1 MAASVSA
8 PVSFWRRSVVAR
20 RLLSSCAIALACAE
34 SPDRDVPPPEPL
46 GAAVDS
52 IATGFTM
59 PRWLQ
64 ESEDGS
70 LVLFDRAEERLYRV
84 VRGRGEA
91 ALLGT
96 RGRGPMEYRIVHG
109 IVRGLGDSLVVMDM
123 DGTKAIVLDA
133 QARPVRQQ
141 RSPLSPSSL
150 ATVGDGWIRAISSA
164 GDWYSSDRAMRFS
177 PRFYADDS
185 ASVVIWR
192 AATGRTDTLA
202 RVAVRRDPFTPRGAP
217 MPIGVFDVVD
227 AWGVFRDGRVIVVR
241 GRDYGI
247 ELIDPD
253 GRVTRAG
260 RGPTPRLPL
269 TREDAERTRD
279 SLSREWAGVLRMM
292 PMGDQG
298 RARPAVALPE
308 PLPTQW
314 PLLRGTDVR
323 VDWQE
328 RAWVRVRTA
337 PLDTGASRYDLFDR
351 NGRFL
356 KAVAVDA
363 DGIVVGFGRSAV
375 FVAWR
380 DEDQLSWVKRHPLP

>member
-1 MAASVSA
+1 MKAVSCH
-8 PVSFWRRSVVAR
+8 VVAG
-20 RLLSSCAIALACAE
+20 RLAVLGAIVLGCAE
-34 SPDRDVPPPEPL
+34 SPDRDVPPLEPL

-52 IATGFTM
+52 IATAFTM
-59 PRWLQ
+59 PRWLS

-70 LVLFDRAEERLYRV
+70 LVLFDRAEERLHRV

-91 ALLGT
+91 EPLAA

-109 IVRGLGDSLVVMDM
+109 ILRGLGDSLVVMDM

-133 QARPVRQQ
+133 GARPVRQQ
-141 RSPLSPSSL
+141 RSPISPS
-150 ATVGDGWIRAISSA
+150 ATASVGDGWIRAISSA
-164 GDWYSSDRAMRFS
+164 GDWYASDRAMTFS
-177 PRFYADDS
+177 PRFHADDS

-192 AATGRTDTLA
+192 AAEGRTDTLA
-202 RVAVRRDPFTPRGAP
+202 RVAVRRETFTPRGAP

-227 AWGVFRDGRVIVVR
+227 AWGVFRNGRVIVVR

-247 ELIDPD
+247 ELIDAD

-260 RGPTPRLPL
+260 HGPTPRLPL
-269 TREDAERTRD
+269 TRDDAERTRD
-279 SLSREWAGVLRMM
+279 SLSRAWAGVLRMM
-292 PMGDQG
+292 PMGG
-298 RARPAVALPE
+298 EARARPAVALPD

-314 PLLRGTDVR
+314 PLLRGTEVL
-323 VDWQE
+323 VDWQD

-351 NGRFL
+351 DGRFL
-356 KAVAVDA
+356 RAVTVDA
-363 DGIVVGFGRSAV
+363 GGMVIGFGRSAV

-380 DEDQLSWVKRHPLP
+380 DEDDLSWVKRHPLP

>member
-1 MAASVSA
+1 MI
-8 PVSFWRRSVVAR
+8 VVRAIAVLR
-20 RLLSSCAIALACAE
+20 RLPGLCAVALACAE
-34 SPDRDVPPPEPL
+34 SPDRGVPAAEPL

-52 IATGFTM
+52 ISTAFTM
-59 PRWLQ
+59 PRWLS
-64 ESEDGS
+64 ESEDGT
-70 LVLFDRAEERLYRV
+70 LVLFDRAEERLHRV

-91 ALLGT
+91 EPLTT

-133 QARPVRQQ
+133 GARPVRQQ
-141 RSPLSPSSL
+141 RSPIRPS
-150 ATVGDGWIRAISSA
+150 ATASIGEGWIRAISAA
-164 GDWYSSDRAMRFS
+164 GDWYASDRAVTFS

-192 AATGRTDTLA
+192 AAVGRTDTLA
-202 RVAVRRDPFTPRGAP
+202 RVAVRRETFTPPTAP
-217 MPIGVFDVVD
+217 MRIGVFDVVD

-253 GRVTRAG
+253 GRVKRAG
-260 RGPTPRLPL
+260 HGPMPRLPL

-279 SLSREWAGVLRMM
+279 SLSRQWAELLRMM
-292 PMGDQG
+292 PMGDQA
-298 RARPAVALPE
+298 RARPAAALPD
-308 PLPTQW
+308 PLPSHW
-314 PLLRGTDVR
+314 PFLLGNEVR
-323 VDWQE
+323 VDWQD

-351 NGRFL
+351 DGQFL

-363 DGIVVGFGRSAV
+363 AGAVIGFGRSAV

-380 DEDQLSWVKRHPLP
+380 DEDHLSWVRRHPLP